1 MGRAEDSRRHAA
13 LPEQWATLAAVMNA
27 ETLTHAGGI
36 VLRGARGAREVLLV
50 RPLARPEAP
59 WVLPKGHIEPGEDA
73 EAAALREVRE
83 ESGIVVERVE
93 FVASQP
99 WPFPAS
105 LMIGFRAYARG
116 GDPVP
121 DGVEMAEVRWFTRA
135 ELAGLVATGEVLLPP
150 GLSISRRLIEEW
162 FGGPLGAA
170 AV

>member
-83 ESGIVVERVE
+83 ESGVQGFAPRWAGRVKFEVHGVGVKCGFYAMECGAVEVAEEPRDRVWVPAGG
-93 FVASQP
+93 VAAAL
-99 WPFPAS
+99 PFP
-105 LMIGFRAYARG
+105 
-116 GDPVP
+116 
-121 DGVEMAEVRWFTRA
+121 ET
-135 ELAGLVATGEVLLPP
+135 VA
-150 GLSISRRLIEEW
+150 LIEAVLAEDQ
-162 FGGPLGAA
+162 GPPA
-170 AV
+170 